1 MACSGRSR
9 RHPCIIRAHSR
20 HRDQRC
26 WIINGMSNAQ
36 VVWFKRD
43 LRTHDHVPLREA
55 AARGPVLPLY
65 IVEPE
70 YWQGA
75 DASGRHWEVV
85 RESLVELREA
95 LHAIGLPLIIRQ
107 GDAVNVL
114 DALRREQNIAALWSH
129 EETGNAFT
137 FARDKRVA
145 GWAKA
150 HAVLWTEI
158 PQFGVVRRLKQRGGW
173 VKHWEA
179 HMNQPVQALPST
191 IEAVQQCATENLP
204 SAQELGL
211 KEDSCP
217 HRQRGGRKLALKYL
231 NSFFAER
238 GVSYHYQMSSPNTA
252 PQACSRLS
260 VPLSVGAISMREVLQ
275 RTAYERGRARNS
287 ERYRAFTAFEARLH
301 WHCHFIQ
308 KFESEPELEY
318 QNMNRGFDGMREDQF
333 NREYFNAWASGQTG
347 LPFVDACM
355 RRLQAT
361 GWINFRMRAMLVSVA
376 SYHLWLHWPPVAQH
390 LARLFTD
397 YEPGIHYP
405 QIQMQSGTTGIN
417 IPRIYNPIKQ
427 SQEQDP
433 RGEFIRYWLPELRRL
448 PNDMLHAPWLMDT
461 DSLKRYAVTLGENYP
476 MPIIE
481 PEQAARDAKA
491 KYTQWRQRDETRA
504 LSKAVLNR
512 HGSRRKNRQAF
523 HASKQD
529 AMQTDLFG

>member
-1 MACSGRSR
+1 MQN
-9 RHPCIIRAHSR
+9 I
-20 HRDQRC
+20 QL
-26 WIINGMSNAQ
+26 
-36 VVWFKRD
+36 VWFKRD
-43 LRTHDHVPLREA
+43 LRSHDHVPLREA
-55 AARGPVLPLY
+55 ALRGSVLPLY

-75 DASGRHWEVV
+75 DTSGRHWQVLC
-85 RESLVELREA
+85 ESLLELRET
-95 LHAIGLPLIIRQ
+95 LHQLGLPLIIRT
-107 GDAVNVL
+107 GDAISVL
-114 DALRREQNIAALWSH
+114 EKIRSEQSIQVLWSH

-145 GWAKA
+145 AWAKA
-150 HAVLWTEI
+150 NGVVWTEI
-158 PQFGVVRRLKQRGGW
+158 PHFGVVRRLKQRGGW

-179 HMNQPVQALPST
+179 HMNQPVQAMPAR
-191 IEAVQQCATENLP
+191 IEAVQCCASEAIP
-204 SAQELGL
+204 SAQELGIQ
-211 KEDSCP
+211 DDNCP

-231 NSFFAER
+231 ESFFAER
-238 GVSYHYQMSSPNTA
+238 GLSYHYQMSSPNTA

-260 VPLSVGAISMREVLQ
+260 VPLSVGAISIREVLQ
-275 RTAYERGRARNS
+275 RTVYERERAKNS

-308 KFESEPELEY
+308 KFESEPELEF

-333 NREYFNAWASGQTG
+333 NPDYFNAWAKGETG

-376 SYHLWLHWPPVAQH
+376 SYQLWLHWPLVAQH

-417 IPRIYNPIKQ
+417 IPRIYNPVKQ
-427 SQEQDP
+427 SQDQDP

-448 PNDMLHAPWLMDT
+448 PNEMIHTPWLMDANQ
-461 DSLKRYAVTLGENYP
+461 LKHFGVALGENYP

-481 PEQAARDAKA
+481 HEHAAREAKA
-491 KYTQWRQRDETRA
+491 SYTTWRQRTETRE
-504 LSKAVLNR
+504 LSKVVLNK
-512 HGSRRKNRQAF
+512 HGSRKKTNR
-523 HASKQD
+523 SLNSPKQKS
-529 AMQTDLFG
+529 AQKDLFV

>member
-1 MACSGRSR
+1 
-9 RHPCIIRAHSR
+9 
-20 HRDQRC
+20 
-26 WIINGMSNAQ
+26 MSNTQ
-36 VVWFKRD
+36 LVWFKRD
-43 LRTHDHVPLREA
+43 LRIHDHVPLREA

-75 DASGRHWEVV
+75 DTSGRHWEVL
-85 RESLVELREA
+85 RESLAELAEA

-107 GDAVNVL
+107 GDAVSVL
-114 DALRREQNIAALWSH
+114 QALRREQHIAALWSH

-150 HAVLWTEI
+150 NAVVWTEI

-173 VKHWEA
+173 VKYWEA
-179 HMNQPVQALPST
+179 HMNQPVQALPRN
-191 IEAVQQCATENLP
+191 IEAVQYCATENLP

-211 KEDSCP
+211 NEDICP

-238 GVSYHYQMSSPNTA
+238 GLSYHYQMSSPNTA

-275 RTAYERGRARNS
+275 RTAYERGRAKNS

-308 KFESEPELEY
+308 KFESEPELEN

-333 NREYFNAWASGQTG
+333 NRDYFNAWAGGQTG

-361 GWINFRMRAMLVSVA
+361 GWINFRMRAMLVSFA
-376 SYHLWLHWPPVAQH
+376 SYQLWLHWPPIAQH

-427 SQEQDP
+427 SQDQDP
-433 RGEFIRYWLPELRRL
+433 RGEFIRYWIPELRRL
-448 PNDMLHAPWLMDT
+448 PNDMIHTPWLMDT
-461 DSLKRYAVTLGENYP
+461 DKLKHLGVTLGENYP

-491 KYTQWRQRDETRA
+491 KYTQWRQRDETRE
-504 LSKAVLNR
+504 LSKVVLNK
-512 HGSRRKNRQAF
+512 HGSRKKNHSSLNADK
-523 HASKQD
+523 HD
-529 AMQTDLFG
+529 AKQTDLFV